1 MLQKA
6 TVGFLS
12 DLEANNNKTWF
23 DANRTAYEAAKQDFE
38 IFITGLHKQVA
49 SLEPDVAN
57 HKPKDSIFRIFR
69 DVRFAKDKTPY
80 KANFGAYFSRAG
92 RKAPDAGY
100 YIHIQPGDKSFVAG
114 GLWMPEGPLLKK
126 TRQEIDY
133 NFDEFVGI
141 LNKASFK
148 KHYKK
153 LDGETLKT
161 LPQGYT
167 ADNPA
172 ADYLKFKSFI
182 VSKPIADKDL
192 TSKTFDTK
200 VMDLF
205 TEMKPFVDFLNKA
218 LD

>member
-6 TVGFLS
+6 TISFL
-12 DLEANNNKTWF
+12 DGLAANNNKPWF
-23 DANRTAYEAAKQDFE
+23 DANRTLYDAAKQDFE
-38 IFITGLHKQVA
+38 AFVTALHKQIA
-49 SLEPDVAN
+49 ALEPDVAN
-57 HKPKDSIFRIFR
+57 QKPKDSIFRIFR
-69 DVRFAKDKTPY
+69 DVRFAKDKAPY
-80 KANFGAYFSRAG
+80 KPNFGAYFSRAG

-100 YIHIQPGDKSFVAG
+100 YIHIQPGEKSFVAG

-133 NFDEFVGI
+133 NFNEFLGI
-141 LNKASFK
+141 INNPAFK

-153 LDGETLKT
+153 LDGEKLKT

-172 ADYLKFKSFI
+172 IDYLKFKSFI
-182 VSKPIADKDL
+182 VSKPLADKDL
-192 TSKTFDTK
+192 ASKTLDTK

-205 TEMKPFVDFLNKA
+205 AEMKPFVDFLNKA
-218 LD
+218 ID